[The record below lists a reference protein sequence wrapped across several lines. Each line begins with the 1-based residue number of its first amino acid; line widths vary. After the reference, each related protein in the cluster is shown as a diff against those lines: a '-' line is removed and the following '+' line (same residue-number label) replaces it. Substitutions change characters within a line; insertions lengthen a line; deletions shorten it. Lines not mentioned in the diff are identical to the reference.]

1 MRCPF
6 SPLAQALHASGQS
19 VSAWFADGAA
29 GASLPGV
36 PNVDLKQA
44 LALRPRAV
52 FSAANWVPPFIAG
65 AKVQV
70 FHGFNVQKRD
80 SARGHFRVRRP
91 VRPVLHAGA
100 GDDGAVPRP
109 RRAPGPFRG
118 GADRLAELDPLFR
131 DDGGAS
137 AALRAPAAGR
147 PVILFGST
155 FTERLSAAPHL
166 YDHIAADIARGERYW
181 LLTLHPKCSE
191 ELFARYR
198 ALAGDNAAF
207 IEPEQVMA
215 AQRAA
220 DVLVSDTSSIV
231 SEFVVQYKPVVTF
244 RNRVPQPHM
253 IDFDDATRL
262 PAMLDRALSP
272 EPALVAQIQQYADS
286 IHPYRDG
293 YSSERVIAATE
304 DFLAGELGTLKRK
317 PFGAWTRGLQI
328 RRDLG
333 YWGPSARTLEPT
345 VGRLRRSTSA
355 GAGAPGPRSSAH
367 APRAPRR
374 RADTQAQ
381 GDAATGAG
389 GIQPHAGGSQQ
400 AIQRERQ
407 A

>member
-1 MRCPF
+1 MAEYLLFATERYALPILA
-6 SPLAQALHASGQS
+6 PLAQALHASGQS

-80 SARGHFRVRRP
+80 SARGHFRVRGLFDLYCTQGP
-91 VRPVLHAGA
+91 ATTE
-100 GDDGAVPRP
+100 
-109 RRAPGPFRG
+109 PFR
-118 GADRLAELDPLFR
+118 DLAARQGHFAVAQTGWPKLDPLFR

-166 YDHIAADIARGERYW
+166 YEHIAADIARGERYW

-272 EPALVAQIQQYADS
+272 EPALVAHIQQYADS

-304 DFLAGELGTLKRK
+304 DFLAGELGTLTRK

-333 YWGPSARTLEPT
+333 YWGPSKR
-345 VGRLRRSTSA
+345 
-355 GAGAPGPRSSAH
+355 
-367 APRAPRR
+367 
-374 RADTQAQ
+374 
-381 GDAATGAG
+381 
-389 GIQPHAGGSQQ
+389 
-400 AIQRERQ
+400 
-407 A
+407 

>member
-1 MRCPF
+1 MAEYLLFATERYALPILA
-6 SPLAQALHASGQS
+6 PLAQALHASGHS
-19 VSAWFADGAA
+19 VSAWFEDGAA
-29 GASLPGV
+29 GARLPGV
-36 PNVDLKQA
+36 PNVGLKQA

-80 SARGHFRVRRP
+80 SARGHFRVRGLFDLYCTQGP
-91 VRPVLHAGA
+91 ATT
-100 GDDGAVPRP
+100 
-109 RRAPGPFRG
+109 GPFQE
-118 GADRLAELDPLFR
+118 LAAREGHFAVAQTGWPKLDPLFR

-137 AALRAPAAGR
+137 ATLRAPAQGR

-166 YDHIAADIARGERYW
+166 HEQIAADIARGDRYW

-191 ELFARYR
+191 ELFAQYR
-198 ALAGDNAAF
+198 ALAGANAAF

-231 SEFVVQYKPVVTF
+231 SEFVVQHKPVVTF

-253 IDFDDATRL
+253 IDFDQPDAL
-262 PAMLDRALSP
+262 PAMLARALDP
-272 EPALVAQIQQYADS
+272 EPALLAEIRRYADD

-293 YSSERVIAATE
+293 RSSERVIAATE
-304 DFLAGELGTLKRK
+304 DLLSGKLGALKRK

-328 RRDLG
+328 RKDLG
-333 YWGPSARTLEPT
+333 YWGPS
-345 VGRLRRSTSA
+345 RR
-355 GAGAPGPRSSAH
+355 
-367 APRAPRR
+367 
-374 RADTQAQ
+374 
-381 GDAATGAG
+381 
-389 GIQPHAGGSQQ
+389 
-400 AIQRERQ
+400 
-407 A
+407 